1 MSHISWDV
9 DKIISDDNQDVRLH
23 KKYFEKMTG
32 GLFGLKKLI
41 KPRRNIYVWKLDRD
55 SDFLVPKKIRRLDLD
70 KDRIIVRERGG
81 RDGRVNFSSAYK
93 PKNVK
98 DVEEQIR
105 NLTPETEPSYNHQ
118 QVQQLDIFQDQPISA
133 EM

>member
-9 DKIISDDNQDVRLH
+9 DKIIWDDNQDIRLH

-32 GLFGLKKLI
+32 GLFGLKKLM

-55 SDFLVPKKIRRLDLD
+55 SDFLVPKKVRSLDLD
-70 KDRIIVRERGG
+70 NDRIIVREKDG
-81 RDGRVNFSSAYK
+81 RDGRVSFSSAYK

-98 DVEEQIR
+98 DVEEMIR
-105 NLTPETEPSYNHQ
+105 NPTSATEPSYNHQ
-118 QVQQLDIFQDQPISA
+118 ETQQPDIFQDQPISA